1 MSRTLRKADHE
12 TRPFLEIR
20 VRGLHLT
27 VERLPHRLLTAI
39 STLGG
44 AVAGALWYAR

>member
-1 MSRTLRKADHE
+1 MSRTLRTTDHE

-27 VERLPHRLLTAI
+27 VEHIPHRFLTLLT
-39 STLGG
+39 TLGG
-44 AVAGALWYAR
+44 AVAGVIWFPR